1 MAKINGNEVIIYDFY
16 YDARNE
22 MYCRC
27 YVPGYDLTLSYN
39 ANLITVGD

>member
-1 MAKINGNEVIIYDFY
+1 MAKINGVEVVIYDFY

-27 YVPGYDLTLSYN
+27 YVPVYDLTLAYN

>member
-1 MAKINGNEVIIYDFY
+1 MAKINGTEVVIYDFY

-22 MYCRC
+22 LYCKC
-27 YVPGYDLTLSYN
+27 FVPAYNITLAYN